1 MGKAWRTV
9 NKVSDKAVFRELVPL
24 NSLSDEHF
32 MEISKHIVVEDVS
45 AGRYLFGEGDHD
57 NRSVYLLDGKV
68 NFVDASGRVTG
79 VVNARTDPARYP
91 LANQQPRLVSARVA
105 SRSIIATIDS
115 TLLDVLLTFDQTSAS
130 KTVNVGVQAELDVLL
145 TRFKLYVH
153 NARRLEEACDD
164 ARQARM
170 ELEGD
175 MEKLKTRF
183 ARPLS
188 LK

>member
-1 MGKAWRTV
+1 MGTVWRTV

-91 LANQQPRLVSARVA
+91 LANQKPRLVSARVA
-105 SRSIIATIDS
+105 SHSIIATIDS

-130 KTVNVGVQAELDVLL
+130 KTVNVGVQADDDWLA
-145 TRFKLYVH
+145 RFKLYVH
-153 NARRLEEACDD
+153 NARRLEVACDE

-183 ARPLS
+183 ERPLS